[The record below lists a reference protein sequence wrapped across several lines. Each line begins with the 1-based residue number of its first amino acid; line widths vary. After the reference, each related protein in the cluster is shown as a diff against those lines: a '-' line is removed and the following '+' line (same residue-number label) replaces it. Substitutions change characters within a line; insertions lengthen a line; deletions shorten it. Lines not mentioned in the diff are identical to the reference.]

1 MAGNLGSLIVHLGA
15 DTASLQSDLGRANAI
30 FQRDMAKMEKAA
42 VQFGKVAGVAIAAAG
57 TAIAGMLK
65 SSINNADELSKLSSK
80 VGISTE
86 ALSALKHQ
94 AGLAGV
100 ELAGLQTGLV
110 KFSRTA
116 AEAAGGGKQQARVF
130 EAMGISVR
138 DLQGSLKPADALLR
152 EVADKFQTYGD
163 GAGKAALAVQLFGR
177 AGADMIPMLN
187 EGAEGFEAARKEAE
201 EFGIIVDSKAAKA
214 AEQFND
220 NLDRL
225 KTAAMGA
232 ANQIMEELLP
242 ALVQIS
248 DAMVQSS
255 KSSDEL
261 ALSAFDLGKDM
272 FDLSEFIAAT
282 VREVQILTNVVA
294 AGVDVFQGFGDVTT
308 GVLTNLGYS
317 IRSAMKAASGDMQGA
332 AQDMELA
339 GRALG
344 DGWES
349 GSQRIGI
356 AIESAKTG
364 IADAKGEIIDF
375 GNVVGDANYSTGQFA
390 NVIGGFGE
398 KIVETEAPLVNF
410 GGAIKKVAD
419 ESAKFVQSAL
429 DRAAALQQEAE
440 TFGQSEGAIL
450 LYEAANLRLSEAE
463 RLAVESAAAS
473 IDARNAQIESLENI
487 KRAHEELGDNVLQQI
502 TIDAAYDKSLL
513 KMTGRQRAFAE
524 AQKQAGE
531 YFKANKALFAA
542 VGVSAEQYANAMGE
556 AAVATFDA
564 NEQAADLERILSQF
578 GDLDFGNSLTD
589 QIKKVGEAL
598 EEATDPEQVERL
610 GRALEQLRKKQ
621 INANTSAFLDLG
633 DAVISSMKGAAEE
646 GSRTM
651 AALELASAGIAMT
664 QGILAILTQGQ
675 GDPYTAFA
683 RMAAMAA
690 LVIPL
695 AAQAGAAIS
704 MAGGAGFS
712 DTAAQRQASQGTGTV
727 LGDATAKSESIANAV
742 EITADATTQLVG
754 LNRGMLNALLAL
766 QDGLSGAAGL
776 LARGAGEAD
785 FSGMN
790 LAVGGAGSGLFDG
803 KGLLGRLLTGSSK
816 ITDEG
821 IVIMGGALMEML
833 ENISVGAY
841 QEVQS
846 RSWAFGST
854 HTNTGV
860 VDVTDEFGRQF
871 ELVMQSIADTVRE
884 GAEALGLLPADI
896 QAAMEAFRVEE
907 IRISLKGLTAE
918 EQQAELEAV
927 FSAIF
932 DGLAGAV
939 VPFIEQFQQVGEG
952 LGETLVRIA
961 TEVQVAQEAFRQL
974 GLVVN
979 VVDPERFAQISDS
992 LIQAAGGLE
1001 AFITG
1006 MQTFVAAFST
1016 EAYQFDVASSE
1027 LSSAFAQV
1035 GLAVPDTREGMWEL
1049 MQSLDATTEAGQEQ
1063 IATLLRLAGVADEYY
1078 SLLDQ
1083 QIESF
1088 DNVGGDVV
1096 KFREAIS
1103 QIHAQMQASIARAN
1117 ELARANGKEGASTEE
1132 LSRIHSR
1139 AADLFARVLAQLRNA
1154 AQELAFSMGL
1164 TNIGSAGQIDAEIAR
1179 LEGMAGSSSTTIR
1192 EFGDAMMDAANRANE
1207 AINLL
1212 LGDLSP
1218 LNDREK
1224 LQTALE
1230 GLRAGTVSQEQVLEI
1245 GRRLYASSQAYNDLF
1260 AMVQGYGRPAPGSA
1274 GGSSGVGGSQ
1284 AGGLSQADRD
1294 RLEALYLQR
1303 DAAMAQQDYLNAQTL
1318 AGQIAE
1324 IAEASGE
1331 DYMAVLDDMGINA
1344 EELAE
1349 RLHLDNVQQLDEWI
1363 ERFQQQ
1369 TDSQEQQ
1376 STILADLLREILAA
1390 IRGDTVGA
1398 DVGRDRGGS
1407 DQDPRRRRS
1416 MTDADVDAISRGVE
1430 NGTRRA
1436 IEGTGPRNSRTD
1448 GAYARR

>member
-1 MAGNLGSLIVHLGA
+1 
-15 DTASLQSDLGRANAI
+15 
-30 FQRDMAKMEKAA
+30 
-42 VQFGKVAGVAIAAAG
+42 
-57 TAIAGMLK
+57 
-65 SSINNADELSKLSSK
+65 
-80 VGISTE
+80 
-86 ALSALKHQ
+86 
-94 AGLAGV
+94 
-100 ELAGLQTGLV
+100 
-110 KFSRTA
+110 
-116 AEAAGGGKQQARVF
+116 
-130 EAMGISVR
+130 
-138 DLQGSLKPADALLR
+138 
-152 EVADKFQTYGD
+152 
-163 GAGKAALAVQLFGR
+163 
-177 AGADMIPMLN
+177 
-187 EGAEGFEAARKEAE
+187 
-201 EFGIIVDSKAAKA
+201 
-214 AEQFND
+214 
-220 NLDRL
+220 
-225 KTAAMGA
+225 
-232 ANQIMEELLP
+232 
-242 ALVQIS
+242 
-248 DAMVQSS
+248 
-255 KSSDEL
+255 
-261 ALSAFDLGKDM
+261 
-272 FDLSEFIAAT
+272 
-282 VREVQILTNVVA
+282 
-294 AGVDVFQGFGDVTT
+294 
-308 GVLTNLGYS
+308 
-317 IRSAMKAASGDMQGA
+317 
-332 AQDMELA
+332 
-339 GRALG
+339 
-344 DGWES
+344 
-349 GSQRIGI
+349 
-356 AIESAKTG
+356 
-364 IADAKGEIIDF
+364 
-375 GNVVGDANYSTGQFA
+375 
-390 NVIGGFGE
+390 
-398 KIVETEAPLVNF
+398 
-410 GGAIKKVAD
+410 
-419 ESAKFVQSAL
+419 
-429 DRAAALQQEAE
+429 
-440 TFGQSEGAIL
+440 
-450 LYEAANLRLSEAE
+450 
-463 RLAVESAAAS
+463 
-473 IDARNAQIESLENI
+473 
-487 KRAHEELGDNVLQQI
+487 
-502 TIDAAYDKSLL
+502 
-513 KMTGRQRAFAE
+513 
-524 AQKQAGE
+524 
-531 YFKANKALFAA
+531 
-542 VGVSAEQYANAMGE
+542 
-556 AAVATFDA
+556 
-564 NEQAADLERILSQF
+564 
-578 GDLDFGNSLTD
+578 
-589 QIKKVGEAL
+589 
-598 EEATDPEQVERL
+598 
-610 GRALEQLRKKQ
+610 
-621 INANTSAFLDLG
+621 
-633 DAVISSMKGAAEE
+633 
-646 GSRTM
+646 
-651 AALELASAGIAMT
+651 
-664 QGILAILTQGQ
+664 
-675 GDPYTAFA
+675 
-683 RMAAMAA
+683 
-690 LVIPL
+690 
-695 AAQAGAAIS
+695 
-704 MAGGAGFS
+704 
-712 DTAAQRQASQGTGTV
+712 
-727 LGDATAKSESIANAV
+727 
-742 EITADATTQLVG
+742 
-754 LNRGMLNALLAL
+754 
-766 QDGLSGAAGL
+766 
-776 LARGAGEAD
+776 
-785 FSGMN
+785 
-790 LAVGGAGSGLFDG
+790 
-803 KGLLGRLLTGSSK
+803 
-816 ITDEG
+816 
-821 IVIMGGALMEML
+821 
-833 ENISVGAY
+833 
-841 QEVQS
+841 
-846 RSWAFGST
+846 
-854 HTNTGV
+854 
-860 VDVTDEFGRQF
+860 
-871 ELVMQSIADTVRE
+871 
-884 GAEALGLLPADI
+884 
-896 QAAMEAFRVEE
+896 
-907 IRISLKGLTAE
+907 
-918 EQQAELEAV
+918 
-927 FSAIF
+927 
-932 DGLAGAV
+932 
-939 VPFIEQFQQVGEG
+939 

>member
-1 MAGNLGSLIVHLGA
+1 MSA
-15 DTASLQSDLGRANAI
+15 
-30 FQRDMAKMEKAA
+30 
-42 VQFGKVAGVAIAAAG
+42 
-57 TAIAGMLK
+57 
-65 SSINNADELSKLSSK
+65 K

-86 ALSALKHQ
+86 ALSALKYQ

-100 ELAGLQTGLV
+100 EMAGLQTGLV

-116 AEAAGGGKQQARVF
+116 AEAAGGSKAQARAFDAIGV
-130 EAMGISVR
+130 
-138 DLQGSLKPADALLR
+138 SLKDVQGNLRPTDALLK
-152 EVADKFQTYGD
+152 EVADRFAGYKD

-177 AGADMIPMLN
+177 AGADMIPLLN
-187 EGAEGFEAARKEAE
+187 EGAAGFEAARKEAE
-201 EFGIIVDSKAAKA
+201 QFGIIVDSKAAKA

-232 ANQIMEELLP
+232 SNQIMEELLP

-248 DAMVQSS
+248 DKFVEAS
-255 KSSDEL
+255 KSTDEL
-261 ALSAFDLGKDM
+261 ALAGLDLGKGM
-272 FDLSEFIAAT
+272 FDLSGFLAAT
-282 VREVQILTNVVA
+282 TREVEILTNVVA
-294 AGVDVFQGFGDVTT
+294 AGIDIFRGFGDITT

-317 IRSAMKAASGDMQGA
+317 VRSALKAASGDMQGA

-344 DGWES
+344 DGWEA

-356 AIESAKTG
+356 AIDSASTG
-364 IADAKGEIIDF
+364 IADAKGEIVDF
-375 GNVVGDANYSTGQFA
+375 GNVVADANFSTGQFA
-390 NVIGGFGE
+390 DVIGGFGR
-398 KIVETEAPLVNF
+398 KIIETEAPLVNF

-419 ESAKFVQSAL
+419 ESAKFVQAAM
-429 DRAAALQQEAE
+429 DRAAALQQEAD

-487 KRAHEELGDNVLQQI
+487 KRAHEELGENVLQQI

-513 KMTGRQRAFAE
+513 KMTGRQRAFAQ
-524 AQKQAGE
+524 AQKAAGE

-542 VGVSAEQYANAMGE
+542 VGVSADQYANAMGE
-556 AAVATFDA
+556 AAAATFDA
-564 NEQAADLERILSQF
+564 SEQAADLERILSQF
-578 GDLDFGNSLTD
+578 GDLDFGNSLSD
-589 QIKKVGEAL
+589 QIEKVGEAL

-610 GRALEQLRKKQ
+610 SRALEKMRKEQ

-633 DAVISSMKGAAEE
+633 QAVVGSMKDAATE
-646 GSRTM
+646 GSRHY
-651 AALELASAGIAMT
+651 AALELAQSALALGQAINA
-664 QGILAILTQGQ
+664 ILAQGQ
-675 GDPYTAFA
+675 GDPYSAPF

-690 LVIPL
+690 TVIPL
-695 AAQAGAAIS
+695 AAQLGASITAFAGS
-704 MAGGAGFS
+704 GFS
-712 DTAAQRQASQGTGTV
+712 DSAAQRQASQGTGTV
-727 LGDATAKSESIANAV
+727 LGDSEAKSESITKAV
-742 EITADATTQLVG
+742 EITADATTKLVG
-754 LNRGMLNALLAL
+754 LNRGMLNALLSL
-766 QDGLSGAAGL
+766 QEGLTGAAGL

-785 FSGMN
+785 FSGMD

-821 IVIMGGALMEML
+821 IVIMGGALMDML

-854 HTNTGV
+854 QTNTGV

-884 GAEALGLLPADI
+884 GALALGLLPADI
-896 QAAMEAFRVEE
+896 EAAMAAFQVEE
-907 IRISLKGLTAE
+907 IRISLKDLSAE
-918 EQQAELEAV
+918 EKQAELEAV

-979 VVDPERFAQISDS
+979 VTDPERFAQIADS
-992 LIQAAGGLE
+992 LIQASGGLE
-1001 AFITG
+1001 SFITG
-1006 MQTFVAAFST
+1006 MQTFVASFST
-1016 EAYQFDVASSE
+1016 DAYQFNVASQE

-1035 GLAVPDTREGMWEL
+1035 GLGVPETREAMWEL

-1063 IATLLRLAGVADEYY
+1063 IATLLRLASTADEYY
-1078 SLLDQ
+1078 TLLDQ
-1083 QIESF
+1083 QAESF
-1088 DNVGGDVV
+1088 NEIGGDVV
-1096 KFREAIS
+1096 KFREAIL
-1103 QIHAQMQASIARAN
+1103 QIDTQMRASIDRAN
-1117 ELARANGKEGASTEE
+1117 EHARANGAEGASTEE
-1132 LSRIHSR
+1132 LTQIHSR
-1139 AADLFARVLAQLRNA
+1139 AAALFAKVLGQLRQA

-1164 TNIGSAGQIDAEIAR
+1164 TDIGGAGQIDAEIAR
-1179 LEGMAGSSSTTIR
+1179 LEGMAGSASQPIR
-1192 EFGDAMMDAANRANE
+1192 EFGDAMQETARRATD

-1218 LNDREK
+1218 LNDQEK

-1230 GLRAGTVSQEQVLEI
+1230 GLRAGTVSQDQVLEI
-1245 GRRLYASSQAYNDLF
+1245 GRRLYASTEQYNRLF
-1260 AMVQGYGRPAPGSA
+1260 AMVQQYGRPAAGSTGG
-1274 GGSSGVGGSQ
+1274 GGSFSESQ
-1284 AGGLSQADRD
+1284 VGGLSAEDRE
-1294 RLEALYLQR
+1294 RLEALYVQR

-1318 AGQIAE
+1318 AEQIAE
-1324 IAEASGE
+1324 IAEASGD
-1331 DYMAVLDDMGINA
+1331 DYMQVLEDMGVNA

-1349 RLHLDNVQQLDEWI
+1349 RLHLDNVGQLDELI
-1363 ERFQQQ
+1363 ERFQEQ
-1369 TDSQEQQ
+1369 TDSSGQNT
-1376 STILADLLREILAA
+1376 TILAELLRQILAA
-1390 IRGDTVGA
+1390 IRGEPVGA
-1398 DVGRDRGGS
+1398 ETGRDRGYTEPGRNRSRMLS
-1407 DQDPRRRRS
+1407 DE
-1416 MTDADVDAISRGVE
+1416 DAEAVGREVGRAISG
-1430 NGTRRA
+1430 NA
-1436 IEGTGPRNSRTD
+1436 PRNGRTSQAGATSR
-1448 GAYARR
+1448 GR